1 MRFELFFIKKLHLYQ
16 TGKSAESSA
25 FTLKIATFGI
35 SLAIIIMIASIAIV
49 SGFKSTIINK
59 ISQLEPHIELRTG
72 EYQATNASAD
82 SISLSPELIQAINS
96 QTGGIKSASLVAE
109 SPCIV
114 KTKDD
119 FNGMILKGVTEKFD
133 STFLSGCITDGTYNV
148 SGNNI
153 IISKHIADKIKIS
166 NGNKI
171 SVFFIKDGKIKQRRL
186 TVAGIY
192 NTDFEDFDKAIIIG
206 DIKIVQ
212 SVNSWN
218 NDTGTSIDI
227 FCNDINEAGTVRENI
242 ASSLLK
248 SLYAQNSDKVYQL
261 STIRENNSTYFAWLD
276 LLDTNIVVILILM
289 TIVSCFSLIAGLLIV
304 VLNRINMIGILKSL
318 GADNRCIR
326 TIFIY
331 LAEKIILR
339 AMVIGNAAGLL
350 LIMLQ
355 KHFHIIGLDA
365 STYYM
370 SYVPVEI
377 NIWLLVLNIG
387 ILIVSTAALIGPS
400 YIIASITPAKTI
412 KFE

>member
-1 MRFELFFIKKLHLYQ
+1 MRFELFFIKKLHLYR

-35 SLAIIIMIASIAIV
+35 ALAIIIMIASIAIV

-119 FNGMILKGVTEKFD
+119 FNGMVLKGVTEKFD

-166 NGNKI
+166 TGNKI

>member
-1 MRFELFFIKKLHLYQ
+1 MRFELFFIKKLHLYR

-35 SLAIIIMIASIAIV
+35 ALAIIIMIASIAIV

-119 FNGMILKGVTEKFD
+119 FNGMVLKGVTEKFD
-133 STFLSGCITDGTYNV
+133 STFLAGCITDGTYNV

-166 NGNKI
+166 TGNKI

-331 LAEKIILR
+331 LAEKIVLR

-377 NIWLLVLNIG
+377 NIWLLILNIG

>member
-1 MRFELFFIKKLHLYQ
+1 MRFELFFIKKLHLYR

-119 FNGMILKGVTEKFD
+119 FNGMVLKGVTEKFD

-166 NGNKI
+166 TGNKI

-331 LAEKIILR
+331 LAEKIVLR

-377 NIWLLVLNIG
+377 NIWLLILNIG

>member
-1 MRFELFFIKKLHLYQ
+1 MRFELFFIKKLHLYR

-119 FNGMILKGVTEKFD
+119 FNGMVLKGVTEKFD

-166 NGNKI
+166 TGNKI
-171 SVFFIKDGKIKQRRL
+171 SVFFIKDEKIKQRRL

>member
-1 MRFELFFIKKLHLYQ
+1 MRFELFFIKKLHLYR

-35 SLAIIIMIASIAIV
+35 ALAIIIMIASIAIV

-96 QTGGIKSASLVAE
+96 QTGDIKSASLVAE

-119 FNGMILKGVTEKFD
+119 FNGMVLKGVTEKFD
-133 STFLSGCITDGTYNV
+133 STFLSGCITEGTYNV

-153 IISKHIADKIKIS
+153 IISKHIADKIKIAI
-166 NGNKI
+166 GNKI

-339 AMVIGNAAGLL
+339 SMVIGNAAGLL

>member
-1 MRFELFFIKKLHLYQ
+1 MRFELFFIKKLHLYR

-72 EYQATNASAD
+72 EYQATNASTD

-119 FNGMILKGVTEKFD
+119 FNGMVLKGVTEKFD

-166 NGNKI
+166 TGNKI

>member
-1 MRFELFFIKKLHLYQ
+1 MRFELFFIKKLHLYR

-35 SLAIIIMIASIAIV
+35 ALAIIIMIASIAIV

-96 QTGGIKSASLVAE
+96 QTGDIKSASLVAE

-153 IISKHIADKIKIS
+153 IISKHIADKIKIPT
-166 NGNKI
+166 GNKI

-331 LAEKIILR
+331 LAEKIVLR

-377 NIWLLVLNIG
+377 NIWLLILNIG

>member
-1 MRFELFFIKKLHLYQ
+1 MRFELFFIKKLHLYR

-35 SLAIIIMIASIAIV
+35 ALAIIIMIASIAIV

-72 EYQATNASAD
+72 EYQTTNASAD

-119 FNGMILKGVTEKFD
+119 FNGMVLKGVTEKFD

-153 IISKHIADKIKIS
+153 IISKHIADKIKVS
-166 NGNKI
+166 TGNKI

>member
-1 MRFELFFIKKLHLYQ
+1 MRFELFFIKKLHLYR

-119 FNGMILKGVTEKFD
+119 FNGMVLKGVTEKFD

-166 NGNKI
+166 TGNKI
-171 SVFFIKDGKIKQRRL
+171 SVFFIKDEKIKQRRL

-242 ASSLLK
+242 ASSLFK

>member
-1 MRFELFFIKKLHLYQ
+1 MRFELFFIKKLHLYR

-119 FNGMILKGVTEKFD
+119 FNGMVLKGVTEKFD

-153 IISKHIADKIKIS
+153 IISKHIADKIKIAI
-166 NGNKI
+166 GNKI

-242 ASSLLK
+242 ASSLLE

>member
-1 MRFELFFIKKLHLYQ
+1 MRFELFFIKKLHLYR

-35 SLAIIIMIASIAIV
+35 ALAIIIMIASIAIV

-96 QTGGIKSASLVAE
+96 QTGDIKSASLVAE

-119 FNGMILKGVTEKFD
+119 FNGMVLKGVTEKFD
-133 STFLSGCITDGTYNV
+133 STFLSGCITEGTYNV

-153 IISKHIADKIKIS
+153 IISKHIADKIKIAT
-166 NGNKI
+166 GNKI

>member
-1 MRFELFFIKKLHLYQ
+1 MRFELFFIKKLHLYR

-82 SISLSPELIQAINS
+82 SISLSQELIQAISS

-119 FNGMILKGVTEKFD
+119 FNGMVLKGVTEKFD

-166 NGNKI
+166 TGNKI

-242 ASSLLK
+242 VSSLLK

-400 YIIASITPAKTI
+400 YIIASITPAETI

>member
-1 MRFELFFIKKLHLYQ
+1 MRFELFFIKKLHLYR

-72 EYQATNASAD
+72 EYQTTNASAD

-119 FNGMILKGVTEKFD
+119 FNGMVLKGVTEKFD

-153 IISKHIADKIKIS
+153 IISKHIADKIKIPT
-166 NGNKI
+166 GNKI

-339 AMVIGNAAGLL
+339 AMVIGNTAGLL

>member
-1 MRFELFFIKKLHLYQ
+1 MRFELFFIKKLHLYR

-96 QTGGIKSASLVAE
+96 QTGDIKSASLVAE

-119 FNGMILKGVTEKFD
+119 FNGMVLKGVTEKFD

-166 NGNKI
+166 TGNKI

-355 KHFHIIGLDA
+355 KHFHVIGLDA

>member
-1 MRFELFFIKKLHLYQ
+1 
-16 TGKSAESSA
+16 
-25 FTLKIATFGI
+25 
-35 SLAIIIMIASIAIV
+35 MIASIAIV

-72 EYQATNASAD
+72 EYQTTNASAD

-119 FNGMILKGVTEKFD
+119 FNGMVLKGVTEKFD
-133 STFLSGCITDGTYNV
+133 STFLSGCITEGTYNV

-153 IISKHIADKIKIS
+153 IISKHIADKIKIAI
-166 NGNKI
+166 GNKI

>member
-1 MRFELFFIKKLHLYQ
+1 MRFELFFIKKLHLYR

-119 FNGMILKGVTEKFD
+119 FNGMVLKGVTEKFD
-133 STFLSGCITDGTYNV
+133 STFLSGCITEGTYNV

-153 IISKHIADKIKIS
+153 IISKHIADKIKIPT
-166 NGNKI
+166 GNKI

>member
-1 MRFELFFIKKLHLYQ
+1 
-16 TGKSAESSA
+16 
-25 FTLKIATFGI
+25 
-35 SLAIIIMIASIAIV
+35 MIASIAIV

-72 EYQATNASAD
+72 EYQTTNASAD

-119 FNGMILKGVTEKFD
+119 FNGMVLKGVTEKFD
-133 STFLSGCITDGTYNV
+133 STFLSGCITEGTYNV
-148 SGNNI
+148 SGDNI
-153 IISKHIADKIKIS
+153 IISKHIADKIKIAI
-166 NGNKI
+166 GNKI

>member
-1 MRFELFFIKKLHLYQ
+1 MRFELFFIKKLHLYR

-72 EYQATNASAD
+72 EYQTTNASAD

-119 FNGMILKGVTEKFD
+119 FNGMVLKGVTEKFD

-153 IISKHIADKIKIS
+153 IISKHIADKIKIPT
-166 NGNKI
+166 GNKI

-304 VLNRINMIGILKSL
+304 ALNRINMIGILKSL

-331 LAEKIILR
+331 LAEKIVLR

>member
-1 MRFELFFIKKLHLYQ
+1 MRFELFFIKKLHLYR

-72 EYQATNASAD
+72 EYQTTNASAD

-96 QTGGIKSASLVAE
+96 QTGDIKSASLVAE

-119 FNGMILKGVTEKFD
+119 FNGMVLKGVTEKFD
-133 STFLSGCITDGTYNV
+133 STFLSGCITEGTYNV
-148 SGNNI
+148 SGDNI
-153 IISKHIADKIKIS
+153 IISKHIADKIKIPT
-166 NGNKI
+166 GNKI

>member
-1 MRFELFFIKKLHLYQ
+1 MRFELFFIKKLHLYR

-72 EYQATNASAD
+72 EYQTTNASAD

-119 FNGMILKGVTEKFD
+119 FNGMVLKGVTEKFD
-133 STFLSGCITDGTYNV
+133 STFLSGCITEGTYNV

-153 IISKHIADKIKIS
+153 IISKHIADKIKIAI
-166 NGNKI
+166 GNKI

>member
-1 MRFELFFIKKLHLYQ
+1 MRFELFFIKKLHLYR

-72 EYQATNASAD
+72 EYQTTNASAD

-119 FNGMILKGVTEKFD
+119 FNGMVLKGVTEKFD

-153 IISKHIADKIKIS
+153 IISKHIADKIKIAI
-166 NGNKI
+166 GNKI

-331 LAEKIILR
+331 LAEKIVLR

>member
-1 MRFELFFIKKLHLYQ
+1 MRFELFFIKKLHLYR

-35 SLAIIIMIASIAIV
+35 ALAIIIMIASIAIV

-72 EYQATNASAD
+72 EYQTTNASAD

-119 FNGMILKGVTEKFD
+119 FNGMVLKGVTEKFD
-133 STFLSGCITDGTYNV
+133 STFLSGCITEGTYNV

-153 IISKHIADKIKIS
+153 IISKHIADKIKIAI
-166 NGNKI
+166 GNKI

>member
-1 MRFELFFIKKLHLYQ
+1 MRFELFFIKKLHLYR

-35 SLAIIIMIASIAIV
+35 ALAIIIMIASIAIV

-96 QTGGIKSASLVAE
+96 QTGDIKSASLVAE

-119 FNGMILKGVTEKFD
+119 FNGMVLKGVTEKFD
-133 STFLSGCITDGTYNV
+133 STFLSGCITKGTYNV

-153 IISKHIADKIKIS
+153 IISKHIADKIKIAT
-166 NGNKI
+166 GNKI

>member
-1 MRFELFFIKKLHLYQ
+1 MRFELFFIKKLHLYR

-96 QTGGIKSASLVAE
+96 QTGDIKSASLVAE

-119 FNGMILKGVTEKFD
+119 FNGMVLKGVTEKFD
-133 STFLSGCITDGTYNV
+133 STFLSGCITEGTYNV
-148 SGNNI
+148 SGDNI
-153 IISKHIADKIKIS
+153 IISKHIADKIKIAI
-166 NGNKI
+166 GNKI

>member
-1 MRFELFFIKKLHLYQ
+1 
-16 TGKSAESSA
+16 
-25 FTLKIATFGI
+25 
-35 SLAIIIMIASIAIV
+35 MIASIAIV

-96 QTGGIKSASLVAE
+96 QTGDIKSTSLVAE

-119 FNGMILKGVTEKFD
+119 FNGMVLKGVTEKFD
-133 STFLSGCITDGTYNV
+133 STFLSGCITEGTYNV

-153 IISKHIADKIKIS
+153 IISKHIADKIKIAI
-166 NGNKI
+166 GNKI

>member
-1 MRFELFFIKKLHLYQ
+1 MRFELFFIKKLHLYR

-35 SLAIIIMIASIAIV
+35 ALAIIIMIASIAIV

-119 FNGMILKGVTEKFD
+119 FNGMVLKGVTEKFD

-153 IISKHIADKIKIS
+153 IISKHIADKIKIPT
-166 NGNKI
+166 GNKI

-377 NIWLLVLNIG
+377 NIWLLILNIG

>member
-1 MRFELFFIKKLHLYQ
+1 MRFELFFIKKLHLYR

-96 QTGGIKSASLVAE
+96 QTGDIKSASLVAE

-119 FNGMILKGVTEKFD
+119 FNGMVLKGVTEKFD
-133 STFLSGCITDGTYNV
+133 STFLSGCITEGTYNV

-166 NGNKI
+166 TGNKI

>member
-1 MRFELFFIKKLHLYQ
+1 MRFELFFIKKLHLYR

-35 SLAIIIMIASIAIV
+35 ALAIIIMIASIAIV

-96 QTGGIKSASLVAE
+96 QTGDIKSASLVAE

-119 FNGMILKGVTEKFD
+119 FNGMVLKGVTEKFD
-133 STFLSGCITDGTYNV
+133 STFLSGCITEGTYNV

-153 IISKHIADKIKIS
+153 IISKHIADKIKIAI
-166 NGNKI
+166 GNKI

-339 AMVIGNAAGLL
+339 SMVIGNAAGLL

-355 KHFHIIGLDA
+355 KHFHIIGLDT

>member
-1 MRFELFFIKKLHLYQ
+1 MRFELFFIKKLHLYR

-72 EYQATNASAD
+72 EYQTTNASAD

-119 FNGMILKGVTEKFD
+119 FNGMVLKGVTEKFD

-153 IISKHIADKIKIS
+153 IISKHIADKIKIPI
-166 NGNKI
+166 GNKI

>member
-1 MRFELFFIKKLHLYQ
+1 MRFELFFIKKLHLYR

-25 FTLKIATFGI
+25 FTLKIATLGI

-72 EYQATNASAD
+72 EYQTTNASAD

-119 FNGMILKGVTEKFD
+119 FNGMVLKGVTEKFD

-153 IISKHIADKIKIS
+153 IISKHIADKIKIPT
-166 NGNKI
+166 GNKI

>member
-1 MRFELFFIKKLHLYQ
+1 MRFELFFIKKLHLYR

-35 SLAIIIMIASIAIV
+35 ALAIIIMIASIAIV

-119 FNGMILKGVTEKFD
+119 FNGMVLKGVTEKFD
-133 STFLSGCITDGTYNV
+133 STFLSGCITEGTYNV

-153 IISKHIADKIKIS
+153 IISKHIADKIKIAI
-166 NGNKI
+166 GNKI

-400 YIIASITPAKTI
+400 YIIASITPAKTV

>member
-1 MRFELFFIKKLHLYQ
+1 MRFELFFIKKLHLYR

-72 EYQATNASAD
+72 EYQTTNASAD

-96 QTGGIKSASLVAE
+96 QTGDIKSASLVAE

-119 FNGMILKGVTEKFD
+119 FNGMVLKGVTEKFD
-133 STFLSGCITDGTYNV
+133 STFLAGCITDGTYNV

-153 IISKHIADKIKIS
+153 IISKHIADKIKIAI
-166 NGNKI
+166 GNKI

-331 LAEKIILR
+331 LAEKIVLR

>member
-1 MRFELFFIKKLHLYQ
+1 MRFELFFIKKLHLYR

-72 EYQATNASAD
+72 EYQTTNASAD

-119 FNGMILKGVTEKFD
+119 FNGMVLKGVTEKFD

-153 IISKHIADKIKIS
+153 IISKHIADKIKIPT
-166 NGNKI
+166 GNKI

-304 VLNRINMIGILKSL
+304 ALNRINMIGILKSL

-331 LAEKIILR
+331 LAEKIVLR

-377 NIWLLVLNIG
+377 NIWLLILNIG

>member
-1 MRFELFFIKKLHLYQ
+1 MRFELFFIKKLHLYR

-35 SLAIIIMIASIAIV
+35 ALAIIIMIASIAIV

-119 FNGMILKGVTEKFD
+119 FNGMVLKGVTEKFD

-166 NGNKI
+166 TGNKI

-377 NIWLLVLNIG
+377 NIWLLILNIG

>member
-35 SLAIIIMIASIAIV
+35 ALAIIIMIASIAIV

-96 QTGGIKSASLVAE
+96 QTGDIKSASLVAE

-119 FNGMILKGVTEKFD
+119 FNGMVLKGVTEKFD
-133 STFLSGCITDGTYNV
+133 STFLSGCITEGTYNV

-153 IISKHIADKIKIS
+153 IISKHIADKIKIAI
-166 NGNKI
+166 GNKI

-339 AMVIGNAAGLL
+339 AMVIGNTAGLL

-377 NIWLLVLNIG
+377 NIL
-387 ILIVSTAALIGPS
+387 SQ
-400 YIIASITPAKTI
+400 KRR
-412 KFE
+412 

>member
-1 MRFELFFIKKLHLYQ
+1 
-16 TGKSAESSA
+16 
-25 FTLKIATFGI
+25 
-35 SLAIIIMIASIAIV
+35 MIASIAIV

-96 QTGGIKSASLVAE
+96 QTGDIKSASLVAE

-119 FNGMILKGVTEKFD
+119 FNGMVLKGVTEKFD
-133 STFLSGCITDGTYNV
+133 STFLSGCITEGTYNV

-153 IISKHIADKIKIS
+153 IISKHIADKIKIAI
-166 NGNKI
+166 GNKI

-339 AMVIGNAAGLL
+339 AMAIGNAAGLL

>member
-1 MRFELFFIKKLHLYQ
+1 MRFELFFIKKLHLYR

-133 STFLSGCITDGTYNV
+133 STFLAGCITDGTYNV

-153 IISKHIADKIKIS
+153 IISKHIADKIKIAI
-166 NGNKI
+166 GNKI

>member
-1 MRFELFFIKKLHLYQ
+1 MRFELFFIKKLHLYR

-133 STFLSGCITDGTYNV
+133 STFLAGCITDGTYNV

-166 NGNKI
+166 TGNKI

>member
-1 MRFELFFIKKLHLYQ
+1 MRFELFFIKKLHLYR

-35 SLAIIIMIASIAIV
+35 ALAIIIMIASIAIV

-72 EYQATNASAD
+72 EYQTTNASAD

-119 FNGMILKGVTEKFD
+119 FNGMVLKGVTEKFD
-133 STFLSGCITDGTYNV
+133 STFLSGCITEGTYNV

-153 IISKHIADKIKIS
+153 IISKHIADKIKIPT
-166 NGNKI
+166 GNKI